1 MHPDLNYGLWGNDKP
16 IVVFYGETGSGKTT
30 ALVRLIN
37 YLHNEQ
43 RYQYSLCKTFHDHYY
58 GGLGINFSIPET
70 EFKKQ
75 LNANIHETEG
85 TATACLCNIMNNK
98 GPICRFLEL
107 PGEDV
112 FSVKMEPERAQI
124 LAAHGGMDVFEKQ
137 YLNDILKIQDYQK
150 IWVFFMD
157 IDMLQTH
164 RRFASLYI
172 NHITDIAN
180 RLNEDDKMI
189 FVINKEDVVRQKY
202 APVLAKGSEFYI
214 NNLFGGFLD
223 QPPFTTE
230 SHFLGFTN
238 RRKHFR
244 VVPFC
249 SYTIEGR
256 GADME
261 GNPQSPVV
269 VPSSSAYPAL
279 LWQTIDDAI
288 MNRFD

>member
-43 RYQYSLCKTFHDHYY
+43 RYKYALCKTFHDHYY
-58 GGLGINFSIPET
+58 NGLGIDFNIPNAEFET
-70 EFKKQ
+70 Q
-75 LNANIHETEG
+75 LNVRIDKVEG

-112 FSVKMEPERAQI
+112 FSVKGDALPA
-124 LAAHGGMDVFEKQ
+124 DVVALPAGPIFKKQ
-137 YLNDILKIQDYQK
+137 YLNDVLTIQDYKK

-157 IDMLQTH
+157 IDMLETH
-164 RRFASLYI
+164 KAFARHYV
-172 NHITDIAN
+172 NHITNIAN
-180 RLNEDDKMI
+180 SLNEDDKMI
-189 FVINKEDVVRQKY
+189 FVINREDIVRKKY
-202 APVLAKGSEFYI
+202 AQVLAKGSEFYI
-214 NNLFGGFLD
+214 NSLFAGFLD

-230 SHFLGFTN
+230 SQFLMFTN
-238 RRKHFR
+238 RRKHYR
-244 VVPFC
+244 VIPFC

-256 GADME
+256 GEDME
-261 GNPQSPVV
+261 GKPLPPVV

>member
-37 YLHNEQ
+37 YLHNEL
-43 RYQYSLCKTFHDHYY
+43 RYQYSLCSTFHDHYY
-58 GGLGINFSIPET
+58 GSGTPFSIPDS

-75 LNANIHETEG
+75 LNCSIDKAEG
-85 TATACLCNIMNNK
+85 TATACLCNIMDNRGTK
-98 GPICRFLEL
+98 CRFLEL

-112 FSVKMEPERAQI
+112 FSVKTEPEKADI
-124 LAAHGGMDVFEKQ
+124 LVAHHGMEVFKKQ
-137 YLNDILKIQDYQK
+137 YLNDILRIQDYK
-150 IWVFFMD
+150 KVWVFFMD
-157 IDMLQTH
+157 IDMLETH
-164 RRFASLYI
+164 KAFANLYI

-180 RLNEDDKMI
+180 NLNEDDRMI
-189 FVINKEDVVRQKY
+189 FVINKEDIVRIKY
-202 APVLAKGSEFYI
+202 APVLAKGFEFYI
-214 NNLFGGFLD
+214 NRLFGGFLD

-230 SHFLGFTN
+230 SHFLGLTS

-244 VVPFC
+244 VIPFS
-249 SYTIEGR
+249 SYTVEYR
-256 GADME
+256 GLDME
-261 GNPQSPVV
+261 GNPQPPVV
-269 VPSSSAYPAL
+269 VPSSGAYPAL